1 VGLFASGGQEL
12 LELLQ
17 ATDQRVAFARQR
29 GNLALAEGI
38 PLILLG
44 DPRLELRLALV
55 EVLQLGLK
63 TGDTLLGRH
72 VTDEQHVQNE
82 QEKDRARGDEEPG
95 DPCVR
100 AIGHGLGF

>member
-12 LELLQ
+12 LDLLQ
-17 ATDQRVAFARQR
+17 ATHQGVALRVE
-29 GNLALAEGI
+29 LALAQGV

-55 EVLQLGLK
+55 EVLQLGLE
-63 TGDTLLGRH
+63 TGDTLLRRH
-72 VTDEQHVQNE
+72 VADEQHVQNE
-82 QEKDRARGDEEPG
+82 QEEDHARGDEEPG
-95 DPCVR
+95 NPCVR